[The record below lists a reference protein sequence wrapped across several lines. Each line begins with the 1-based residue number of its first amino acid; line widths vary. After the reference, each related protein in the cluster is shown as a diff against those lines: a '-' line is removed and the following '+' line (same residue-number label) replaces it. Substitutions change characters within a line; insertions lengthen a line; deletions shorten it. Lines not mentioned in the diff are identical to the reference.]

1 MNPFTPRID
10 ALDISLFE
18 SIASQTSSG
27 DRRSLLALQ
36 RTVARSR
43 GSYSYLEIGS
53 HLGGSIQPHLV
64 DDRCRKIYSIDPRP
78 QFQPDDRKPGYVAQY
93 VDNSSER
100 MLALLRGIGH
110 GDLGK
115 IETIEADASAV
126 PPARIADTPEIAFI
140 DGEHT
145 YAASLSDFR
154 FCMQVV
160 SPTGIVVFHDFDIIF
175 PAVAEACRILEGQGR
190 SHLPLKLEG
199 GVFAIFLDPQLVH
212 SDPYL
217 AGLYAKNRR
226 ALPVYMMRARLRRIL
241 PNRVVRAAIAARN
254 WMRG

>member
-1 MNPFTPRID
+1 MNPFIPRID
-10 ALDISLFE
+10 ALDVSLFE
-18 SIASQTSSG
+18 QVPSQTSSG

-36 RTVARSR
+36 RTVARAR
-43 GSYSYLEIGS
+43 GRYSYLEIGS
-53 HLGGSIQPHLV
+53 HLGGSIQPYLV
-64 DDRCRKIYSIDPRP
+64 DDRCTRIHSIDPRP
-78 QFQPDDRKPGYVAQY
+78 KQQPDDRKPGYIAHY

-100 MLALLRGIGH
+100 MLSLLKGIGH

-115 IETIEADASAV
+115 IETIESDASAV
-126 PPARIADTPEIAFI
+126 PPSRITDKPEITFI

-154 FCMQVV
+154 FCKQVV
-160 SPTGIVVFHDFDIIF
+160 SPTGIIVFHDFDIIF
-175 PAVAEACRILEGQGR
+175 PAVAEACRILESEGR
-190 SHLPLKLEG
+190 RHTPLKLEG
-199 GVFAIFLDPQLVH
+199 GVCAIFLDESLIH

-226 ALPVYMMRARLRRIL
+226 ALPVYMMRARLRRVL
-241 PNRVVRAAIAARN
+241 PKPVVRAAIAARN